1 MTPIHSTE
9 GIRARRA
16 MLMAGSLLAAMAF
29 SSGAGAEPLA
39 LKICSID
46 DRSGSAA
53 DTGIESLNG
62 LHMVVDPVNEAGGI
76 NGRKIELIEYDGKTD
91 PQLTATLATRCAED
105 DKGLLIIGPS
115 PTAPAAAVV
124 PVANQN
130 KIPAYIL
137 SAAANALTDNA
148 EFQFRFGPKAA
159 QDAIAVA
166 DAAAERG
173 FKRVAIINNSVPFG
187 IDGSESVMA
196 ALKEKGIEVV
206 ARETYDVAAT
216 DVTPQVM
223 NLSSA
228 KPDLVLVY
236 PYPADGARVIRSIR
250 QMGVTAPVIMPR
262 VGLMKA
268 FRELAAAD
276 ANGVLVP
283 SSVDISRPEVK
294 KFFEDYAAKY
304 GAVAPTPSAV
314 QGHDAGTLA
323 IKVLSDA
330 EVQKAIDSGDLAA
343 ARLAIRD
350 ATLRLGQIDGLQ
362 GQAGVTYQFG
372 KGQHHGAPDKGFFVY
387 TEVAGDGKEL
397 VAPDDAKFRP
407 AQ

>member
-1 MTPIHSTE
+1 MKRTHSTAP
-9 GIRARRA
+9 GRARRA
-16 MLMAGSLLAAMAF
+16 ALLASGLATALALA
-29 SSGAGAEPLA
+29 SGASAEPLP

-46 DRSGSAA
+46 DRSGAAA

-62 LHMVVDPVNEAGGI
+62 LHMAIDPVNEAGGI

-105 DKGLLIIGPS
+105 DKGLMIIGPS
-115 PTAPAAAVV
+115 PTAPAAAVI

-166 DAAAERG
+166 DALAERG

-187 IDGSESVMA
+187 IDGSTSTMD
-196 ALKEKGIEVV
+196 ALKGKNIEVV

-223 NLSSA
+223 NLVAA
-228 KPDLVLVY
+228 KPDVVLVF
-236 PYPADGARVIRSIR
+236 PYPADGARVIRSVR
-250 QMGVTAPVIMPR
+250 QMGITAPVIMPR
-262 VGLMKA
+262 VGLMRA

-304 GAVAPTPSAV
+304 TPVAPTPSAV
-314 QGHDAGTLA
+314 QGYDAGTVA
-323 IKVLSDA
+323 VKVLSDA

-343 ARLAIRD
+343 ARVAIRD
-350 ATLRLGQIDGLQ
+350 ATERLGQIDGLQ
-362 GQAGVTYQFG
+362 GQAGTKYQFA
-372 KGQHHGAPDKGFFVY
+372 KGQHHGVPDQGFFVY
-387 TEVAGDGKEL
+387 TEVAGDGHDL
-397 VAPDDAKFRP
+397 ITPDDAKFRP

>member
-1 MTPIHSTE
+1 MTRIHSME
-9 GIRARRA
+9 GNRARRA

-29 SSGAGAEPLA
+29 ASGAGAEPLP

-46 DRSGSAA
+46 DRSGAAA

-62 LHMVVDPVNEAGGI
+62 LHMIVDPLNEAGGI
-76 NGRKIELIEYDGKTD
+76 NGRKIELVEYDGKTD

-105 DKGLLIIGPS
+105 DKGLMIIGGS
-115 PTAPAAAVV
+115 PTAPAAAMV

-130 KIPAYIL
+130 KIPFYML
-137 SAAANALTDNA
+137 SASAPGLTDSA
-148 EFQFRFGPKAA
+148 EFQFRFGPRTT
-159 QDAIAVA
+159 QDALAVG
-166 DAAAERG
+166 DALAERG

-187 IDGSESVMA
+187 IDGSTSVMEV
-196 ALKEKGIEVV
+196 LKEKGIEVV

-223 NLSSA
+223 NLTSA
-228 KPDLVLVY
+228 NPDVVLVF

-250 QMGVTAPVIMPR
+250 QMGMSVPVVMPR
-262 VGLMKA
+262 VGLMRA

-276 ANGVLVP
+276 SNGVLVP

-294 KFFEDYAAKY
+294 KFFEEY
-304 GAVAPTPSAV
+304 GAKFGPVAPTPSAL
-314 QGHDAGTLA
+314 QGYDAGTLT

-343 ARLAIRD
+343 ARQAIRD
-350 ATLRLGQIDGLQ
+350 ASERLGQFEGLQ
-362 GQAGVTYQFG
+362 GQAGTKYQFG
-372 KGQHHGAPDKGFFVY
+372 PGQHHGAPDKGIFVF
-387 TEVAGDGKEL
+387 TEVAGDGQEL
-397 VAPDDAKFRP
+397 VTPDDAKFRP